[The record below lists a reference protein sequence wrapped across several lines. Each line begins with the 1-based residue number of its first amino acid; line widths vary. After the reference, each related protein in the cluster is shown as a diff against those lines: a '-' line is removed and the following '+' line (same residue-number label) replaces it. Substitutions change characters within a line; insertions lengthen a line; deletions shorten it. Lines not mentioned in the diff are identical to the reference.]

1 MRLDDDEG
9 LKVPCWPAAVAS
21 VICGALLWVTKLQPV
36 PRVDG
41 ALFRALLPVAFF
53 HTVGHVSACVSFSL
67 MAISFSH
74 VVKSSEPV
82 RPRPPQPPPRSPKP

>member
-1 MRLDDDEG
+1 M
-9 LKVPCWPAAVAS
+9 AS

-41 ALFRALLPVAFF
+41 ALIRALLPVAFF
-53 HTVGHVSACVSFSL
+53 HTVGHVSAVVSFSL

-74 VVKSSEPV
+74 VIKSSEPV
-82 RPRPPQPPPRSPKP
+82 RAL

>member
-1 MRLDDDEG
+1 M
-9 LKVPCWPAAVAS
+9 AS

-41 ALFRALLPVAFF
+41 ALIRALLPVAFF

-74 VVKSSEPV
+74 VIKSAEPV
-82 RPRPPQPPPRSPKP
+82 RFRSEAALKPCCLPLRCHTNVYRTGA